1 MAPGF
6 LAARPSRSPG
16 PSLKSGLLGHL
27 LSCLQEQNS
36 YLSMKAAGGSPHAG
50 VPSLVETTSPETPSG
65 CSRWS
70 LERLKRDSLSRA
82 AALPSEVSALL
93 QEEEEMPKLQELV
106 TFQDVAVDFTQE
118 EWEHL
123 DPSQRHL
130 YREVMLEN
138 YGNLISLAGHLLSK
152 PEMISHFEQEDDVW
166 MEKKIPRSSYSGRLL
181 ISSSFVQSGGKPY
194 RCMECSR
201 VFNSEFALRRHRKD
215 HMGKKPHT
223 CEECGKDFSR
233 SSNLSIHRRIHT
245 GEKPYRCG
253 VCGKDFSRSSNL
265 SIHQRIHT
273 GEKRFRCSDCGKDFS
288 RRAALQ
294 IHQSVHTGRKPHAC
308 KVCDRGFTSRST
320 LARHQQDHAGD
331 KAYVCD
337 TCGRGFSQ
345 RASLY
350 LHQRVHTGERPFRCE
365 ACGKCFSWSKDLGIH
380 QRVHTGER
388 PYRCEACG
396 RDFRHR
402 SALKRHQ
409 RVHTGE
415 KPYPCAVCGKGF
427 SQRVHL
433 QTHQKVHCRE
443 RLPGLGS
450 AHAGAFHSQ
459 GECQGMGAEVH
470 NMDQA

>member
-166 MEKKIPRSSYSGRLL
+166 MEKKIPRSSYSGVRDENDGILSWPVSPGEKSYSYPQCGQDFSQLRNLL
-181 ISSSFVQSGGKPY
+181 IHP
-194 RCMECSR
+194 
-201 VFNSEFALRRHRKD
+201 
-215 HMGKKPHT
+215 
-223 CEECGKDFSR
+223 
-233 SSNLSIHRRIHT
+233 
-245 GEKPYRCG
+245 
-253 VCGKDFSRSSNL
+253 
-265 SIHQRIHT
+265 
-273 GEKRFRCSDCGKDFS
+273 
-288 RRAALQ
+288 
-294 IHQSVHTGRKPHAC
+294 
-308 KVCDRGFTSRST
+308 
-320 LARHQQDHAGD
+320 
-331 KAYVCD
+331 
-337 TCGRGFSQ
+337 
-345 RASLY
+345 
-350 LHQRVHTGERPFRCE
+350 
-365 ACGKCFSWSKDLGIH
+365 
-380 QRVHTGER
+380 
-388 PYRCEACG
+388 
-396 RDFRHR
+396 
-402 SALKRHQ
+402 
-409 RVHTGE
+409 
-415 KPYPCAVCGKGF
+415 
-427 SQRVHL
+427 
-433 QTHQKVHCRE
+433 
-443 RLPGLGS
+443 
-450 AHAGAFHSQ
+450 
-459 GECQGMGAEVH
+459 
-470 NMDQA
+470 